1 MGSPSW
7 SDKHYADKVAHAAA
21 TGKSAFDYDDTLK
34 KAPASARK
42 AHDTLNPHGLK
53 VRESRDSDAHP
64 ESKAIAVWF
73 DVTGSMHSIPRRLQ
87 AKLPSLMGLLLKKG
101 YIKDPQVLFG
111 AIGDA
116 YSDRV
121 PVQVGQFESG
131 IEMDDN
137 LGNFYLEGGGG
148 GSMSES
154 YDLALYTMARH
165 TSIDCYEKRGEKGY
179 MFLIGDENPYDIVSK
194 RHIEQVF
201 GTKIQ
206 DDIKIEDIVAE
217 ASEKYEIYML
227 FVRSGCY
234 QAYEGSIKAKWQS
247 LFPERVI
254 ELDDPELV
262 CEVIA
267 GIIGVSEGTVDHS
280 GLVNDLKD
288 MGSTST
294 SAESASRAIA
304 PVVAGKVAKVGTV
317 SGGSL
322 AAAGA
327 GTGSDI

>member
-1 MGSPSW
+1 MGSSSW
-7 SDKHYADKVAHAAA
+7 SDKHYTDRVAHAKA
-21 TGKSAFDYDDTLK
+21 TGKPVFDYDDKLRS
-34 KAPASARK
+34 APASARK

-101 YIKDPQVLFG
+101 YVKDPQILFG

-137 LGNFYLEGGGG
+137 LSNFYLEGGGG

-154 YDLALYTMARH
+154 YDLGLYTMARH

-179 MFLIGDENPYDIVSK
+179 VFLIGDENPYDIVSK
-194 RHIEQVF
+194 RHVEQVF
-201 GTKIQ
+201 GTQIQ
-206 DDIKIEDIVAE
+206 DDIKITDIIAE

-227 FVRSGCY
+227 FVRSGNY
-234 QAYEGSIKAKWQS
+234 VRHEESIKSKWQS
-247 LFPERVI
+247 LLPERVI
-254 ELDDPELV
+254 ELDDPEMV

-267 GIIGVSEGTVDHS
+267 GIIGVREGAVDHS
-280 GLVNDLKD
+280 GLVTDLKD
-288 MGSTST
+288 MGSTK
-294 SAESASRAIA
+294 AESASRAIA